1 MVKKYL
7 KIELYNT
14 DSGFNHYGISHLN
27 IEGKLSVTE
36 GYFPDNDTDTT
47 FDNPKTEYNLTVGD
61 KFYFLPGVS
70 VPRIK
75 LKDLASSH
83 KIKTVKDINDA
94 TVIFTGRKTMHSVTD
109 YVWHH
114 AVPKEGL
121 LSFLASAKE
130 NGNISDYEYE
140 KLVPVISASI
150 EDMLCTDYQTRRL
163 LEDVCIPYYMNNIIV
178 GSNKFVT
185 INPDYSDLYHA
196 LQTKELYTE
205 DALYPHLNGPDATII
220 DEGMYESI
228 SEMFKSSDNDNCTL
242 AMEIMANCDYNES
255 IAYLGLLFNSY
266 GVKIYAMKS
275 KNHVNFKSL
284 MNYMG
289 NSPSSPSMSK
299 DDIVKS
305 ILDKG
310 LLKAANAKIL
320 MDAFSHELGYG
331 GNSRYFRIK
340 SVCFSTDVDKA
351 LEAELTLQVKK
362 DYVPET
368 PQEQEEVIV
377 EEPIEENEPTNT
389 EFDPFEF

>member
-14 DSGFNHYGISHLN
+14 DTGFSHYGISHLN

-36 GYFPDNDTDTT
+36 GYFPDDDTDTT
-47 FDNPKTEYNLTVGD
+47 FDNAKTEYNLTVGD

-114 AVPKEGL
+114 GVPKDGL

-130 NGNISDYEYE
+130 HGNISDYEYE

-163 LEDVCIPYYMNNIIV
+163 LEDADIPYHMDNISM
-178 GSNKFVT
+178 GSNKFIT

-196 LQTKELYTE
+196 LQTRELYTE

-266 GVKIYAMKS
+266 GGKIYAMKS

-289 NSPSSPSMSK
+289 NSASSPSMNK
-299 DDIVKS
+299 DEIVKS

-310 LLKAANAKIL
+310 LLKAANAQIL
-320 MDAFSHELGYG
+320 MDAFSHELSYG
-331 GNSRYFRIK
+331 GNSKYFRIK
-340 SVCFSTDVDKA
+340 SVCFSSDVDKA
-351 LEAELTLQVKK
+351 LESELTIQVKK
-362 DYVPET
+362 DYIPET
-368 PQEQEEVIV
+368 PQEQEPVIV

>member
-14 DSGFNHYGISHLN
+14 DTGFSHYGISHLN
-27 IEGKLSVTE
+27 IEGRLSVTE
-36 GYFPDNDTDTT
+36 GYFPDDYTDTT

-130 NGNISDYEYE
+130 NGNMSDYEYE

-150 EDMLCTDYQTRRL
+150 EEMLCTDYQTRRL
-163 LEDVCIPYYMNNIIV
+163 LEDADIPYFMNNMVV

-196 LQTKELYTE
+196 LQTRELYTE

-228 SEMFKSSDNDNCTL
+228 SEMFRSSDNDNCTL

-255 IAYLGLLFNSY
+255 IAYLGLLFNNY
-266 GVKIYAMKS
+266 GSKIYTMRS

-289 NSPSSPSMSK
+289 NNASSPSMTK
-299 DDIVKS
+299 DDIVES

-310 LLKAANAKIL
+310 LLKAANARIL
-320 MDAFSHELGYG
+320 MDAFSYELGYQ
-331 GNSRYFRIK
+331 GNSKYFKIK
-340 SVCFSTDVDKA
+340 SVCFSSDVDKA
-351 LEAELTLQVKK
+351 LEAELTLQVKN
-362 DYVPET
+362 DYV
-368 PQEQEEVIV
+368 QESVQEEEVTV
-377 EEPIEENEPTNT
+377 EEPIEENEPTDT

>member
-14 DSGFNHYGISHLN
+14 DTGFSNYGISHLN
-27 IEGKLSVTE
+27 IEGRLSVTE
-36 GYFPDNDTDTT
+36 GYFADDDTDTT
-47 FDNPKTEYNLTVGD
+47 FDKAKTEYNLTVGD

-114 AVPKEGL
+114 GVPKDGL

-163 LEDVCIPYYMNNIIV
+163 LEDADIPYYMNNIIV
-178 GSNKFVT
+178 GSNKFIT
-185 INPDYSDLYHA
+185 INPEYTDLYHA
-196 LQTKELYTE
+196 LQSKELYTE

-228 SEMFKSSDNDNCTL
+228 SEMFKSLDNDNCTL

-266 GVKIYAMKS
+266 GAKIYAMKS

-289 NSPSSPSMSK
+289 NSASSPSMNK
-299 DDIVKS
+299 DEIVKS

-320 MDAFSHELGYG
+320 MDAFSNELGYQ
-331 GNSRYFRIK
+331 GNSKYFRIK
-340 SVCFSTDVDKA
+340 SVCFSSVVDKA
-351 LEAELTLQVKK
+351 LEAELTVQVKK
-362 DYVPET
+362 DYIPET
-368 PQEQEEVIV
+368 PQEPEEVIV